1 MNENIEHS
9 MLSFSLL
16 PSLQSWKIWCIFFL
30 KELLVA
36 LSMVR
41 EFLRCCCGLAV
52 AFGMRYPIT
61 WQYEMWVY
69 HRLRVVL
76 YIWEP
81 YCTVMKSSYLQAVYL
96 PHTGVRVYVCSLSS
110 RQISIILDYRQNALP
125 DRTAMIDTDS
135 TIRLNKSH
143 GYKTSVLTVTNNKY

>member
-1 MNENIEHS
+1 MVLWMKISNIPCCHS
-9 MLSFSLL
+9 VCFQAYSHGKFDAF
-16 PSLQSWKIWCIFFL
+16 FFL

-110 RQISIILDYRQNALP
+110 RQISIILDYHQNALP

-135 TIRLNKSH
+135 TIVH
-143 GYKTSVLTVTNNKY
+143 